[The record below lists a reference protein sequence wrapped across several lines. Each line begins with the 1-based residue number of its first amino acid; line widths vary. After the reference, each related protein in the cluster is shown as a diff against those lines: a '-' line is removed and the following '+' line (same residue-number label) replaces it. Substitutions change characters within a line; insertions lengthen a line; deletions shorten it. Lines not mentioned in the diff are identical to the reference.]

1 MSAKILHPACTT
13 QQTTQPPESSLGVV
27 PIQDAVLPA
36 SILPRAISER
46 ERIASVEGIWPG
58 AGAWMYATEAA
69 FFGVVEVE
77 RV

>member
-1 MSAKILHPACTT
+1 MIPVVPT
-13 QQTTQPPESSLGVV
+13 QQTTQPPESSVGVV
-27 PIQDAVLPA
+27 PTPDAVLPA

-69 FFGVVEVE
+69 FLSVEVD
-77 RV
+77 RA